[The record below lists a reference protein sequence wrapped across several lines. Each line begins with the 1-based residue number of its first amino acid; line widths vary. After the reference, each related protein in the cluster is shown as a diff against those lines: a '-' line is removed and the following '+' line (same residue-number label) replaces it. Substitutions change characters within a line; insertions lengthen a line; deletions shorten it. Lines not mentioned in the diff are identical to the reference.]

1 MWFKNSSDSAYI
13 YDMAQEEGIRFEKFE
28 DAGAQIV
35 ASKNDPV
42 LQGTNGILTVG
53 FIVVLILCSVGFLI
67 YWILSIKSRSLQFGI
82 FRAMGMSMGEVILM
96 LLNEQLYISGLSI
109 VTGAVVGHLTA
120 KLYMPLI
127 QIAYAAS
134 DNALPLELISRQS
147 DNVRLF
153 AVVGIVMLVCMIIL
167 ALKLGED

>member
-1 MWFKNSSDSAYI
+1 
-13 YDMAQEEGIRFEKFE
+13 
-28 DAGAQIV
+28 
-35 ASKNDPV
+35 
-42 LQGTNGILTVG
+42 
-53 FIVVLILCSVGFLI
+53 
-67 YWILSIKSRSLQFGI
+67 
-82 FRAMGMSMGEVILM
+82 M

-147 DNVRLF
+147 DNIKLF
-153 AVVGIVMLVCMIIL
+153 AVVGVVMLVCMVIL
-167 ALKLGED
+167 GWLISHMKIAQALKLGED